1 MSKSRRSNPVD
12 YKLPL
17 MKSWDGYPKAF
28 KPYQKRVKLICESF
42 MRRIKAAYKRRLA
55 RIPNHAILKHYTRK
69 QLDAYELQ
77 LSQEACEA
85 EDGTNKLYTT
95 LMEDLTPDR
104 LGWGGGP
111 YDVRNRIDVAN
122 DYIKHASD
130 AIKRGHVWIKEYEHY
145 AYKDVINNSKYH
157 GEQTDREQQLA
168 WAKHNREYIRKL
180 YLSVR
185 QRFPYVR
192 EKYRNRMMK
201 LAIAEVA
208 SGNKPGRLT
217 EQVLTMTDLLKIGI
231 PAVDIVGPWWPR
243 TPDIKSPMDYI
254 DFTDRHSDIR
264 ILTSPDVVRGVTDRM
279 SPSHDD
285 WLFVIGLD
293 GGDRELR
300 DACFQYYLRHKA
312 APSVKWAQERS
323 NQLEE
328 ERAKKEIEGQIPSVK
343 LWLGYSET
351 WLRTGRILVPILP
364 GPEWKVL
371 GPDDAKKLC
380 ETAKRDGLCVLDVIT
395 SFVEGDDYD
404 SEQQEEAAEMRK
416 HDPRTS
422 PYSEA
427 MLEHCDDEGVCSLI
441 FCTDPKR
448 RTVVGLD
455 ANGICT
461 SEHHCTGV
469 QNEVDTDAWKYFRKA
484 HHA

>member
-1 MSKSRRSNPVD
+1 MQNNPFD

-28 KPYQKRVKLICESF
+28 KPYQKRAKLICASM
-42 MRRIKAAYKRRLA
+42 MRRLKAAYKRRLS
-55 RIPNHAILKHYTRK
+55 RIKSDDNLIKHYPKK

-77 LSQEACEA
+77 LAQEACEA
-85 EDGTNKLYTT
+85 EDGVNKLYTM
-95 LMEDLTPDR
+95 LMEYLTPDR
-104 LGWGGGP
+104 LGWGAGP

-122 DYIKHASD
+122 DYIRQAND
-130 AIKRGHVWIKEYEHY
+130 TIRRGNVGLKEYEHY
-145 AYKDVINNSKYH
+145 AYKDIINKSAYKS
-157 GEQTDREQQLA
+157 EDTDRELQLA
-168 WAKHNREYIRKL
+168 WAKHNREFIRKL
-180 YLSVR
+180 FLITR
-185 QRFPYVR
+185 QKFPYIR
-192 EKYRNRMMK
+192 PQYKNRLMR

-217 EQVLTMTDLLKIGI
+217 EEILTMTDLLKIGI

-264 ILTSPDVVRGVTDRM
+264 IIGRPDVTRGVTDRE
-279 SPSHDD
+279 SPSVDD
-285 WLFVIGLD
+285 WLHVVNLD

-300 DACFQYYLRHKA
+300 EACFQYYLRHKA

-323 NQLEE
+323 NQLDE

-343 LWLGYSET
+343 LWLRYSET

-371 GPDDAKKLC
+371 GPNDAKKLC

-404 SEQQEEAAEMRK
+404 SEQQEEAAAMRK

-427 MLEHCDDEGVCSLI
+427 LLEHCDDEGVCSLI
-441 FCTDPKR
+441 LCTDPKR
-448 RTVVGLD
+448 RTVVGLN

-469 QNEVDTDAWKYFRKA
+469 QNKFDAGAYEYFKK
-484 HHA
+484 H

>member
-17 MKSWDGYPKAF
+17 MKSWDGNPKAF

-55 RIPNHAILKHYTRK
+55 RIPNHASLKHYTKK

-77 LSQEACEA
+77 LAQEACEA
-85 EDGTNKLYTT
+85 EDGVNKLYTM
-95 LMEDLTPDR
+95 LMEYLTPDR

-122 DYIKHASD
+122 DYIKHAND
-130 AIKRGHVWIKEYEHY
+130 TIKRGHVGIKEYEHY
-145 AYKDVINNSKYH
+145 AYKDVINSSKYH
-157 GEQTDREQQLA
+157 DERTDREQQLA
-168 WAKHNREYIRKL
+168 WAKQNREYIRKL

-208 SGNKPGRLT
+208 SGNKHGRLT
-217 EQVLTMTDLLKIGI
+217 EQVLTMTDLLKIGV

-264 ILTSPDVVRGVTDRM
+264 ILTRPDVTRGVTDRE

-285 WLFVIGLD
+285 WLHIIGLD
-293 GGDRELR
+293 GGDRELKE
-300 DACFQYYLRHKA
+300 ACFQYYLRHKA

-328 ERAKKEIEGQIPSVK
+328 ERSKKEVEGQIPDVTK
-343 LWLGYSET
+343 WLKYSKI
-351 WLRTGRILVPILP
+351 WRDKGKVVIPIMP

-371 GPDDAKKLC
+371 GPQDARKLC
-380 ETAKRDGLCVLDVIT
+380 ETAKRDGLCVVDVIT
-395 SFVEGDDYD
+395 EFIHPDTYDTEDEDTARQLREDEPRDGSLSDGLRDYC
-404 SEQQEEAAEMRK
+404 
-416 HDPRTS
+416 H
-422 PYSEA
+422 
-427 MLEHCDDEGVCSLI
+427 HEGVVTLVL
-441 FCTDPKR
+441 CTDPKR

-455 ANGICT
+455 DNGECT

-469 QNEVDTDAWKYFRKA
+469 QNEVDKQAWEYFREK
-484 HHA
+484 